1 MYIVIYSLTIM
12 YYFLYL
18 FMFLTMI
25 HFHKDSIKS
34 ASIISA
40 AIIASFTGKGVVLVA
55 TKNLTPFRKTIQ
67 LDFNGT

>member
-1 MYIVIYSLTIM
+1 M

-18 FMFLTMI
+18 SIILTMI

-34 ASIISA
+34 ASIIST
-40 AIIASFTGKGVVLVA
+40 AIMATFAEKCVVLVA
-55 TKNLTPFRKTIQ
+55 TRNLTPFRKTIR